1 MRAERKTFRFRA
13 RLLGVLRAATG
24 AGLGLALIVSLAM
37 SLGLNLAECR
47 LSLDGA
53 PPPARLEQV

>member
-1 MRAERKTFRFRA
+1 MRGERKAIGLKA
-13 RLLGVLRAATG
+13 RMLEWLRAATG
-24 AGLGLALIVSLAM
+24 AGLGLALIISLAM

-53 PPPARLEQV
+53 PLPARLEQV